1 MIKGQQERN
10 TLLGDVWRTMFVW
23 LWKHCDK
30 HGSITFTESGSIKTG
45 VFPVNPLKP
54 TGAGDAFMG
63 GFING
68 MASGKSIEESVYQ
81 ASACAAIVVTKVGC
95 APAMP
100 NFKELNEFLKSN
112 SIEKPDEVLKN
123 AYSTIWK

>member
-1 MIKGQQERN
+1 MSGKNN
-10 TLLGDVWRTMFVW
+10 TGLKLAKKLIEMNSSIIVYKMGE
-23 LWKHCDK
+23 

-123 AYSTIWK
+123 AYSTI